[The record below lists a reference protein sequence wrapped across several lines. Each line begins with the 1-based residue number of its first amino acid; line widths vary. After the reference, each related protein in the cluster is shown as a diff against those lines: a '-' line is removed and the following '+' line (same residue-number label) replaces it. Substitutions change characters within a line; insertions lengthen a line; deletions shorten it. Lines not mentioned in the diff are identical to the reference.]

1 MEMNFC
7 RRCGA
12 KLTAGSEGAYRCV
25 KGHTLFANPAPAIG
39 IFFVTSDNHVLL
51 AVRGVEPFKGTY
63 DAVGGFVDIGETL
76 EHAIEREV
84 LEELGLTPDQY
95 EQPQYLYSGAGVYP
109 YDGEERIIIGSLFW
123 SRLKPGA
130 QPKPSDDVA
139 GLEYVSLDN
148 LDLQLVG
155 TMDSQ
160 SGLQRL
166 KELLQQ

>member
-12 KLTAGSEGAYRCV
+12 ALTAATEDAYKCEN
-25 KGHTLFANPAPAIG
+25 GHTVFANPAPAIG
-39 IFFVTSDNHVLL
+39 IFFVTPDDKVLL
-51 AVRGVEPFKGTY
+51 AVRGIEPYKGTL
-63 DAVGGFVDIGETL
+63 DAIGGFVDVGETL
-76 EHAIEREV
+76 EHAVEREV
-84 LEELGLTPDQY
+84 HEELGMTPDEY
-95 EQPQYLYSGAGVYP
+95 EPPQFLCSGSGVYP
-109 YDGEERIIIGSLFW
+109 YDGEERTIVGSLFW

-130 QPKPSDDVA
+130 QPKPKDDVA
-139 GLEYVSLDN
+139 EIIYTPIDN

-160 SGLQRL
+160 SGLRKL

>member
-12 KLTAGSEGAYRCV
+12 KLTAGSESAYRCSN
-25 KGHTLFANPAPAIG
+25 GHTLYANPAPAIG
-39 IFFVTSDNHVLL
+39 IFFVTPDNRVLL
-51 AVRGVEPFKGTY
+51 AVRGIEPFKGTL
-63 DAVGGFVDIGETL
+63 DAIGGFVDINETL
-76 EHAIEREV
+76 EHAVEREV

-109 YDGEERIIIGSLFW
+109 YDGEERRIIGSLFW

-139 GLEYVSLDN
+139 GLEYVPLNSI
-148 LDLQLVG
+148 DLSLVG

-160 SGLQRL
+160 SGLCKLQEILL
-166 KELLQQ
+166 K